1 MAMSKDKLAGIL
13 SGKAPKARSD
23 EEMPEDSDDGL
34 EYGAEEETDDGDV
47 DLRVDLAADVSDALR
62 SKDDVALAD
71 ALEAFLDHCY
81 ASREE

>member
-13 SGKAPKARSD
+13 AKAPRKSEELED
-23 EEMPEDSDDGL
+23 EESTDIMLDDTED
-34 EYGAEEETDDGDV
+34 EEV
-47 DLRVDLAADVSDALR
+47 DLRVDLAADVADALR
-62 SKDDVALAD
+62 SKDDTALAD